1 MKLVEIKDVR
11 PGQIRKVIAFNQWKD
26 EKEFEVLAV
35 IEASGLGEYAEFD
48 TYAEFYDIK
57 TKQLIEDDSEELR
70 FYENGELI
78 GKLGITHRIEDG
90 KLVEIPREDLV
101 VDDIVEYLDFDG
113 FKVTAV
119 IASLIT
125 GMTREDS
132 QYGFITNDGN
142 FDESSLFEKE
152 EIGEDSGTFTYT
164 PKKIGILGVTH
175 EFVNDREA

>member
-1 MKLVEIKDVR
+1 MYSSTSKNSLEGSK
-11 PGQIRKVIAFNQWKD
+11 
-26 EKEFEVLAV
+26 
-35 IEASGLGEYAEFD
+35 
-48 TYAEFYDIK
+48 
-57 TKQLIEDDSEELR
+57 
-70 FYENGELI
+70 LI

>member
-1 MKLVEIKDVR
+1 MKLVEINDVR
-11 PGQIRKVIAFNQWKD
+11 VGQVWKNK
-26 EKEFEVLAV
+26 KEM
-35 IEASGLGEYAEFD
+35 ITIDS
-48 TYAEFYDIK
+48 FYDDEEIQISAYNLSGK
-57 TKQLIEDDSEELR
+57 EIDMDYDDFEGMIDIDAVKQN
-70 FYENGELI
+70 YKLI
-78 GKLGITHRIEDG
+78 GKLGITHRIEG
-90 KLVEIPREDLV
+90 NRLLEIPREDLV
-101 VDDIVEYLDFDG
+101 VDDVVEYLDFDG

-152 EIGEDSGTFTYT
+152 EIGEDSGIFTYI

-175 EFVNDREA
+175 EFVNDKEA